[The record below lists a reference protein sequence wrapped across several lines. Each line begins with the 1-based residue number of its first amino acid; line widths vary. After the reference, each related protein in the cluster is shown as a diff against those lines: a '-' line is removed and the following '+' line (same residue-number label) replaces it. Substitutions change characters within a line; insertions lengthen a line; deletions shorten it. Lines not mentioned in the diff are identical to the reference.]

1 MKNTKTNKTNKLAG
15 FTLDQ
20 TILVVAVI
28 AILATI
34 IISSVAW
41 NVLNRANATKMN
53 AHLTQIT
60 NAIGDFYQDN
70 DYKWPAHA
78 EDLAPYLAGY
88 NVTTSGNKLTTPFGT
103 SGAPSE
109 FTLVNG
115 NTTGSRLST
124 GAACSSTSAV
134 PDCYITLTM
143 TNVQIQ
149 ELEQANEAID
159 GPNEGSLA
167 NTKGRLRWVAGTNA
181 SSRVTLTYYAVKL
194 I

>member
-1 MKNTKTNKTNKLAG
+1 MKNTKVNKTNKLSG

-60 NAIGDFYQDN
+60 NAIGNFYQDN
-70 DYKWPAHA
+70 DYVWPDNA

-88 NVTTSGNKLTTPFGT
+88 NVITGGRLTTPFGT
-103 SGAPSE
+103 SGAQSE
-109 FTLVNG
+109 FALANG
-115 NTTGSRLST
+115 NTGGTRLIAGGSCT
-124 GAACSSTSAV
+124 KSSSV

-143 TNVQIQ
+143 TNVQVQ
-149 ELEQANEAID
+149 ELLQANESID
-159 GPNEGSLA
+159 GPNEGTQA
-167 NTKGRLRWVAGTNA
+167 NTKGRLRWGTGGD
-181 SSRVTLTYYAVKL
+181 SDRVTLTYYAVKL